1 MRISDWSSDVCSSD
15 LGFKPAKESRL
26 EDPNYRTT
34 IADVVTRLPYLDAKK
49 FQTIAMPVVGTNP
62 WPTSNVHRAG
72 FDAGFFGPH
81 ILIPQGV
88 ERDVGRVRAAY
99 SEQDS
104 VFQHS
109 LQATPVPPRQKRQAK
124 VLTDALNTI
133 GRAHI

>member
-81 ILIPQGV
+81 LLIPQGV
-88 ERDVGRVRAAY
+88 ERAVGR
-99 SEQDS
+99 E
-104 VFQHS
+104 
-109 LQATPVPPRQKRQAK
+109 
-124 VLTDALNTI
+124 I
-133 GRAHI
+133 GRASCRERVCQYV

>member
-1 MRISDWSSDVCSSD
+1 MFFVFKQKTAYEMRISDWSSDVCSSD
-15 LGFKPAKESRL
+15 LL

-99 SEQDS
+99 REQRSEEQTS
-104 VFQHS
+104 ELQSLMRNSYAVFCLEKNKKKKQ
-109 LQATPVPPRQKRQAK
+109 
-124 VLTDALNTI
+124 
-133 GRAHI
+133 